1 MPGEPEYMPPNLP
14 GNQRVYTQS
23 TGNRIRVTSTGRRA
37 RRTEGGMIMRR
48 RVAIGAAAL
57 AIGVGALAFAQ
68 DTQPIPGFGS
78 GILKVSGTV
87 DIGNTPLVLAH
98 QAGEWKVVVANA
110 PDVRVASLPAVSV
123 APPEFVRKGSR
134 YEIT

>member
-1 MPGEPEYMPPNLP
+1 
-14 GNQRVYTQS
+14 
-23 TGNRIRVTSTGRRA
+23 
-37 RRTEGGMIMRR
+37 MRR
-48 RVAIGAAAL
+48 RVAIQAAAV
-57 AIGVGALAFAQ
+57 AIGVGVLAFAQ
-68 DTQPIPGFGS
+68 ETQPVPGFGS

-123 APPEFVRKGSR
+123 ASPDFVLKGSR
-134 YEIT
+134 YEITWSTGERQQVSVVQTATGGWIRVEAGSKQRWINLSSARAIDEVP